1 MEEPNRELLAEIFTE
16 MQFTSLIKEME
27 LTPTIAVPSA
37 APEKAAPQSAQMSL
51 FGDTPMAA
59 AGAVKAYKT
68 IEDVP
73 HTYHIA
79 ETNEQLEELVATLR
93 GNGEFTFDT
102 ETVGLNPFE
111 DRVVGMSFAIREHE
125 AWYVPV
131 TPGRQAEIMAIF
143 RPLFE
148 DEAIG
153 KTGQNIK
160 FDILHI
166 ISKDERALKAWMK
179 YVADGGLVWDL
190 QLAEYVME
198 GQDQAS
204 HMLSMD
210 ELALRYGEDLK
221 VDEVKKLW
229 EAGIDTPDIDPDLL
243 SRYLLGEDLP
253 NGGRREGDIG
263 VTRNVFLKQLA
274 RAQKEGMSRLLML
287 EFGAL
292 IASIEMERNGMY
304 VDKALGYKLAD
315 ELRVELAA
323 AKDELHAYLPVDLP
337 FEFNWG
343 NRYHL
348 SPVIFGGKVK
358 YQRRQYD
365 MKDGK
370 TTFIPPSPT
379 DMHLYAYEQKDTTH
393 YVLEDGTT
401 MECLWWE
408 HCFHTEWQGESPRGK
423 DRVQY
428 KAGKNAG
435 EYKTKK
441 VKVDDYDKPKSRM
454 VDDYW
459 EFPGFTKPLAEWASS
474 TDGLYSVGSDVI
486 KTLTENTTIPFLKTL
501 GRVTAISK
509 DLGTYFI
516 SDDGEKGMLTL
527 VGDDGLVHHSIN
539 HTSTVTGRLSGNSP
553 NLQNIPKGNKSKAKQ
568 MFVSRF
574 PDGDIGQSDFSSL
587 EVYCQAWLTKPKLLI
602 KDLLEGLDL
611 HCVRL
616 AAKEA
621 KPYEEVLKLCKGYFQ
636 DDGTFI
642 DAIEEWDYKRTGAKV
657 FSFQRAYGAGVA
669 TIAKA
674 TGMSIEDVQAL
685 IDAENARYPE
695 IESYFSNLEQEIEQN
710 AVPTTNFSAHPM
722 NPAVRV
728 QMRISRIRTPDGKRY
743 TFRSHPSQ
751 GWQLKRG
758 ITSSFSPTERMN
770 YPVQGLGGQVMKAAM
785 WLNVREFY
793 RHENFNGLALLVNT
807 VHDAAYRDA
816 HPSVS
821 LASSELMHACM
832 EAASDFIA
840 YWFKWD
846 IPLPVPTDSVRGANM
861 GEEVKLNSQEFKAN
875 VAAIRADLRA
885 RYMDGFVPNYLTL
898 KDYQ

>member
-1 MEEPNRELLAEIFTE
+1 MWAVLDLETTIKSYAKRKASPFHPDNWVVMGGWATKADPTPRGRRYAQFRQGDLTDDFISLLV
-16 MQFTSLIKEME
+16 SGIK
-27 LTPTIAVPSA
+27 
-37 APEKAAPQSAQMSL
+37 
-51 FGDTPMAA
+51 F
-59 AGAVKAYKT
+59 
-68 IEDVP
+68 
-73 HTYHIA
+73 
-79 ETNEQLEELVATLR
+79 LV
-93 GNGEFTFDT
+93 
-102 ETVGLNPFE
+102 
-111 DRVVGMSFAIREHE
+111 
-125 AWYVPV
+125 
-131 TPGRQAEIMAIF
+131 
-143 RPLFE
+143 
-148 DEAIG
+148 
-153 KTGQNIK
+153 GQNIK

-166 ISKDERALKAWMK
+166 ISKDDRALKAWMK

-243 SRYLLGEDLP
+243 ARYLLGEDLP

-323 AKDELHAYLPVDLP
+323 AKDELHAYLPVNLP

-379 DMHLYAYEQKDTTH
+379 DMHIYVYAQKDELH
-393 YVLEDGTT
+393 YVLSDGRTA
-401 MECLWWE
+401 ECRYYDAMAGDNPE
-408 HCFHTEWQGESPRGK
+408 FDQ
-423 DRVQY
+423 RVQY

-459 EFPGFTKPLAEWASS
+459 VFPGFTEPMAEWASS

-486 KTLTENTTIPFLKTL
+486 KTLTENTNIPFLKTL

-516 SDDGEKGMLTL
+516 SDDGEKGMLTVGGRRWLGASQHQPHQHGDWPL
-527 VGDDGLVHHSIN
+527 VG
-539 HTSTVTGRLSGNSP
+539 
-553 NLQNIPKGNKSKAKQ
+553 
-568 MFVSRF
+568 
-574 PDGDIGQSDFSSL
+574 
-587 EVYCQAWLTKPKLLI
+587 
-602 KDLLEGLDL
+602 
-611 HCVRL
+611 
-616 AAKEA
+616 
-621 KPYEEVLKLCKGYFQ
+621 
-636 DDGTFI
+636 
-642 DAIEEWDYKRTGAKV
+642 
-657 FSFQRAYGAGVA
+657 
-669 TIAKA
+669 
-674 TGMSIEDVQAL
+674 
-685 IDAENARYPE
+685 
-695 IESYFSNLEQEIEQN
+695 
-710 AVPTTNFSAHPM
+710 
-722 NPAVRV
+722 
-728 QMRISRIRTPDGKRY
+728 
-743 TFRSHPSQ
+743 
-751 GWQLKRG
+751 
-758 ITSSFSPTERMN
+758 
-770 YPVQGLGGQVMKAAM
+770 
-785 WLNVREFY
+785 
-793 RHENFNGLALLVNT
+793 
-807 VHDAAYRDA
+807 
-816 HPSVS
+816 
-821 LASSELMHACM
+821 
-832 EAASDFIA
+832 
-840 YWFKWD
+840 
-846 IPLPVPTDSVRGANM
+846 
-861 GEEVKLNSQEFKAN
+861 
-875 VAAIRADLRA
+875 
-885 RYMDGFVPNYLTL
+885 
-898 KDYQ
+898 

>member
-1 MEEPNRELLAEIFTE
+1 MWAVLDLETTIKSYAKRKASPFHPENWVVMGGWATKADPTPRGRRYSQFRQGDLTDDFINLL
-16 MQFTSLIKEME
+16 TSGIK
-27 LTPTIAVPSA
+27 
-37 APEKAAPQSAQMSL
+37 
-51 FGDTPMAA
+51 F
-59 AGAVKAYKT
+59 
-68 IEDVP
+68 
-73 HTYHIA
+73 
-79 ETNEQLEELVATLR
+79 LV
-93 GNGEFTFDT
+93 
-102 ETVGLNPFE
+102 
-111 DRVVGMSFAIREHE
+111 
-125 AWYVPV
+125 
-131 TPGRQAEIMAIF
+131 
-143 RPLFE
+143 
-148 DEAIG
+148 
-153 KTGQNIK
+153 GQNIK

-166 ISKDERALKAWMK
+166 ISNDDRALKAWMK

-323 AKDELHAYLPVDLP
+323 AKDELHAYLPADLP

-358 YQRRQYD
+358 YQRREYTL
-365 MKDGK
+365 KDGK
-370 TTFIPPSPT
+370 TTFVPPAAGDAGSIYT
-379 DMHLYAYEQKDTTH
+379 YAQKDVTA
-393 YVLEDGTT
+393 YMFDGV
-401 MECLWWE
+401 
-408 HCFHTEWQGESPRGK
+408 PRVPAENCSFDDEMLAQA
-423 DRVQY
+423 DRY
-428 KAGKNAG
+428 KSGKNAG

-459 EFPGFTKPLAEWASS
+459 EFPGFAEPLAEWASS
-474 TDGLYSVGSDVI
+474 TDGLYSVGSEVI
-486 KTLTENTTIPFLKTL
+486 KTLTENTSIPFLKTL

-539 HTSTVTGRLSGNSP
+539 HTSTVTGRLSGNAP

-568 MFVSRF
+568 MFVSRY
-574 PDGDIGQSDFSSL
+574 PGGDIGQSDFSSL

-616 AAKEA
+616 AAKEG

-674 TGMSIEDVQAL
+674 TGMSVEDVQAL

-695 IESYFSNLEQEIEQN
+695 IDSYFSDLEQEIERN
-710 AVPTTNFSAHPM
+710 AVPTTNFSAHPL
-722 NPAVRV
+722 NTAVRV

-758 ITSSFSPTERMN
+758 ITSTFSPTERMN

-785 WLNVREFY
+785 WINVREFY
-793 RHENFNGLALLVNT
+793 RRENFNGLALLVNT

-821 LASSELMHACM
+821 LESSELMHACM

>member
-1 MEEPNRELLAEIFTE
+1 M
-16 MQFTSLIKEME
+16 
-27 LTPTIAVPSA
+27 
-37 APEKAAPQSAQMSL
+37 
-51 FGDTPMAA
+51 
-59 AGAVKAYKT
+59 
-68 IEDVP
+68 
-73 HTYHIA
+73 
-79 ETNEQLEELVATLR
+79 
-93 GNGEFTFDT
+93 DT
-102 ETVGLNPFE
+102 ETTISTYAKRKASPFHPSNYVVMMGWATKDDPHPVGERYQNDGGMRAGQRFTELLGTPGLRF
-111 DRVVGMSFAIREHE
+111 VVG
-125 AWYVPV
+125 V
-131 TPGRQAEIMAIF
+131 
-143 RPLFE
+143 
-148 DEAIG
+148 
-153 KTGQNIK
+153 NIK

-166 ISKDERALKAWMK
+166 ISKDDRALKAWMK
-179 YVADGGLVWDL
+179 YVAEGGLIWDL

-198 GQDQAS
+198 GQDQQS

-243 SRYLLGEDLP
+243 ARYLLGEDLP

-315 ELRVELAA
+315 ELRTELAE
-323 AKDELHAYLPVDLP
+323 AKQKLEEYLPPNLP

-348 SPVIFGGKVK
+348 SPIIFGGKIK

-365 MKDGK
+365 LKDGTTTFTPPGVNIAPSAYLYAQKDEPHYVMDDGK
-370 TTFIPPSPT
+370 TVSIEQFDGWFFSATGDTSVSPW
-379 DMHLYAYEQKDTTH
+379 
-393 YVLEDGTT
+393 G
-401 MECLWWE
+401 
-408 HCFHTEWQGESPRGK
+408 PRA
-423 DRVQY
+423 QY

-454 VDDYW
+454 VDDYL
-459 EFPGFTKPLAEWASS
+459 EFTGFTKPLEEWASS
-474 TDGLYSVGSDVI
+474 TEGLYSVSSDVI
-486 KTLTENTTIPFLKTL
+486 KTLTENTSIPFLNTL
-501 GRVTAISK
+501 GRVAAISK
-509 DLGTYFI
+509 DLSTYFI

-539 HTSTVTGRLSGNSP
+539 HTSTVTGRLSGNAP
-553 NLQNIPKGNKSKAKQ
+553 NLQNIPKGNKSKAKL

-616 AAKEA
+616 AAKEH
-621 KPYEEVLKLCKGYFQ
+621 KPYAEVLKLCKGYFG
-636 DDGTFI
+636 DDGVFV

-657 FSFQRAYGAGVA
+657 FSFQRAYGAGNA

-674 TGMSIEDVQAL
+674 TGMPLEEVDALAKAED
-685 IDAENARYPE
+685 ERYPE
-695 IESYFSNLEQEIEQN
+695 IGGYFGALEKEIERN
-710 AVPTTNFSAHPM
+710 AVPTSSFSAHPS

-728 QMRISRIRTPDGKRY
+728 QLRISRVRTPDGKRY

-751 GWQLKRG
+751 AWQLKRG
-758 ITSSFSPTERMN
+758 LASTFSPTERMN

-785 WLNVREFY
+785 WINVREFY
-793 RHENFNGLALLVNT
+793 RRENFDGLALLVNT
-807 VHDAAYRDA
+807 VHDAAYRDSN
-816 HPSVS
+816 PSVS

-840 YWFKWD
+840 YWFKWE
-846 IPLPVPTDSVRGANM
+846 IPLPVPTDSVRGVNM

-875 VAAIRADLRA
+875 VAAIRADLRT
-885 RYMDGFVPNYLTL
+885 RYMDGFVPNYLSL

>member
-1 MEEPNRELLAEIFTE
+1 M
-16 MQFTSLIKEME
+16 
-27 LTPTIAVPSA
+27 
-37 APEKAAPQSAQMSL
+37 
-51 FGDTPMAA
+51 
-59 AGAVKAYKT
+59 
-68 IEDVP
+68 
-73 HTYHIA
+73 
-79 ETNEQLEELVATLR
+79 
-93 GNGEFTFDT
+93 DT
-102 ETVGLNPFE
+102 ETTISSLAKRKASPFHPNNYVVMMGWATKDNPHPVGERYQNDGGVRVGQRFIELLQTPGLRF
-111 DRVVGMSFAIREHE
+111 VVG
-125 AWYVPV
+125 VNV
-131 TPGRQAEIMAIF
+131 
-143 RPLFE
+143 
-148 DEAIG
+148 
-153 KTGQNIK
+153 K
-160 FDILHI
+160 FDILHLI
-166 ISKDERALKAWMK
+166 KDPATYKAWMK
-179 YVADGGLVWDL
+179 YVAGGGLVWDL
-190 QLAEYVME
+190 QLAEYVLE

-243 SRYLLGEDLP
+243 ARYLLGEDLP

-323 AKDELHAYLPVDLP
+323 AKAELHAYLPADLP

-365 MKDGK
+365 LKDGK
-370 TTFIPPSPT
+370 TTFVPPAAGDAGSI
-379 DMHLYAYEQKDTTH
+379 YAYAQKDATH
-393 YVLEDGTT
+393 YVLEDGST
-401 MECLWWE
+401 MDCLWWE
-408 HCFHTEWQGESPRGK
+408 HCYHTEHGFADDEGK
-423 DRVQY
+423 FRVQY
-428 KAGKNAG
+428 KSGKNAG

-459 EFPGFTKPLAEWASS
+459 EFPGFTKPLEEWASS

-486 KTLTENTTIPFLKTL
+486 KTLTENTNIPFLKTL

-539 HTSTVTGRLSGNSP
+539 HTSTVTGRLSGNAP

-695 IESYFSNLEQEIEQN
+695 IDTYFSGLEQEIERN
-710 AVPTTNFSAHPM
+710 AVPTTNFSAHPL
-722 NPAVRV
+722 NPAIRV

-758 ITSSFSPTERMN
+758 ITSTFSPTERMN
-770 YPVQGLGGQVMKAAM
+770 YPVQGLGAQAMKSAM
-785 WLNVREFY
+785 WLAVREWY
-793 RHENFNGLALLVNT
+793 KRDNFGGRCVLVNT
-807 VHDAAYRDA
+807 VHDACYFDTAPEVREEA
-816 HPSVS
+816 AA
-821 LASSELMHACM
+821 LLHACM
-832 EAASDFIA
+832 TAASQFMEF
-840 YWFKWD
+840 WFKWEL
-846 IPLPVPTDSVRGANM
+846 PLPVPSDTVLGKNM
-861 GEEVKLNSQEFKAN
+861 GEENKCNSEAF
-875 VAAIRADLRA
+875 RA
-885 RYMDGFVPNYLTL
+885 RSKELHDIITAEYCPGHRPSWVH
-898 KDYQ
+898 

>member
-1 MEEPNRELLAEIFTE
+1 MWAVLDLETTIKSYAKRKASPFHPDNWVVMGGWATKADPTPRGRRYAQFRQGDLTDDFISLLA
-16 MQFTSLIKEME
+16 SGIK
-27 LTPTIAVPSA
+27 
-37 APEKAAPQSAQMSL
+37 
-51 FGDTPMAA
+51 F
-59 AGAVKAYKT
+59 
-68 IEDVP
+68 
-73 HTYHIA
+73 
-79 ETNEQLEELVATLR
+79 LV
-93 GNGEFTFDT
+93 
-102 ETVGLNPFE
+102 
-111 DRVVGMSFAIREHE
+111 
-125 AWYVPV
+125 
-131 TPGRQAEIMAIF
+131 
-143 RPLFE
+143 
-148 DEAIG
+148 
-153 KTGQNIK
+153 GQNIK

-166 ISKDERALKAWMK
+166 ISKDDRALKAWMN

-243 SRYLLGEDLP
+243 ARYLLGEDLP

-323 AKDELHAYLPVDLP
+323 AKSELHAYLPVDLP

-348 SPVIFGGKVK
+348 SPIIFGGRIK

-365 MKDGK
+365 LKDGT
-370 TTFIPPSPT
+370 TTFIPPNWRQLPEYANKEP
-379 DMHLYAYEQKDTTH
+379 HPGAWPHWQLYAYSQKDELH
-393 YVLEDGTT
+393 YVLDNGTT
-401 MECLWWE
+401 VLCE
-408 HCFHTEWQGESPRGK
+408 HFGFDGVNDP
-423 DRVQY
+423 RVQY

-441 VKVDDYDKPKSRM
+441 VKADDYDKPKSRM
-454 VDDYW
+454 VDDYLI
-459 EFPGFTKPLAEWASS
+459 FPGFTQPLEEWASS

-486 KTLTENTTIPFLKTL
+486 KALTENTNIPFLKTL

-539 HTSTVTGRLSGNSP
+539 HTSTVTGRLSGNAP

-568 MFVSRF
+568 MFVSRY

-636 DDGTFI
+636 EDGTFI
-642 DAIEEWDYKRTGAKV
+642 DAVEEWDYKRTGAKV

-674 TGMSIEDVQAL
+674 TGMSVEDVQAL

-695 IESYFSNLEQEIEQN
+695 IDSYFSGLEQEIERN
-710 AVPTTNFSAHPM
+710 SVPTTNFSAHPM

-758 ITSSFSPTERMN
+758 ITSTFSPTERMN
-770 YPVQGLGGQVMKAAM
+770 YPVQGLGAQAMKSAM
-785 WLNVREFY
+785 WLAVREWY
-793 RHENFNGLALLVNT
+793 KRGNFDGRCVLVNT
-807 VHDAAYRDA
+807 VHDACYFDTAPEVREEA
-816 HPSVS
+816 AA
-821 LASSELMHACM
+821 LLHACM
-832 EAASDFIA
+832 TAASQFMEF
-840 YWFKWD
+840 WFKWEL
-846 IPLPVPTDSVRGANM
+846 PLPVPSDTVLGKNM
-861 GEEVKLNSQEFKAN
+861 GEENKCNSEAFKARSKELHDRIT
-875 VAAIRADLRA
+875 AEYCPGHQPSWLR
-885 RYMDGFVPNYLTL
+885 
-898 KDYQ
+898 

>member
-1 MEEPNRELLAEIFTE
+1 MWAVLDLETTIKSYAKRKASPFHPDNWVVMGGWATKADPTPRGRRYAQFRQGDLTDDFISLL
-16 MQFTSLIKEME
+16 TSGIR
-27 LTPTIAVPSA
+27 
-37 APEKAAPQSAQMSL
+37 
-51 FGDTPMAA
+51 F
-59 AGAVKAYKT
+59 
-68 IEDVP
+68 
-73 HTYHIA
+73 
-79 ETNEQLEELVATLR
+79 LV
-93 GNGEFTFDT
+93 
-102 ETVGLNPFE
+102 
-111 DRVVGMSFAIREHE
+111 
-125 AWYVPV
+125 
-131 TPGRQAEIMAIF
+131 
-143 RPLFE
+143 
-148 DEAIG
+148 
-153 KTGQNIK
+153 GQNIK

-166 ISKDERALKAWMK
+166 ISKDDRALKAWMK
-179 YVADGGLVWDL
+179 YVADGGLIWDL

-210 ELALRYGEDLK
+210 EMALRYGEDLK

-243 SRYLLGEDLP
+243 ARYLLGEDLP

-323 AKDELHAYLPVDLP
+323 AKAELHAYLPADLP

-358 YQRRQYD
+358 YQRRQFD
-365 MKDGK
+365 LKDGT
-370 TTFIPPSPT
+370 TTFQPPQEKFGSTENFPQRI
-379 DMHLYAYEQKDTTH
+379 HWQHFAYAQKDELH
-393 YVLEDGTT
+393 YVLADGSTMSITQYEDSLSYAFGNGGPA
-401 MECLWWE
+401 L
-408 HCFHTEWQGESPRGK
+408 P
-423 DRVQY
+423 DLVQY
-428 KAGKNAG
+428 KSGKNAG

-459 EFPGFTKPLAEWASS
+459 EFPGFTEPMDEWASS
-474 TDGLYSVGSDVI
+474 TDGLYSVGSEVI

-539 HTSTVTGRLSGNSP
+539 HTSTVTGRLSGNAP

-568 MFVSRF
+568 MFVSRY
-574 PDGDIGQSDFSSL
+574 PGGDIGQSDFSSL

-674 TGMSIEDVQAL
+674 TGMSVEDVQAL

-695 IESYFSNLEQEIEQN
+695 IDGYFSDLEQEIERN

-728 QMRISRIRTPDGKRY
+728 QMLISRIRTPDGKRY

-758 ITSSFSPTERMN
+758 ITSTFSPTERMN
-770 YPVQGLGGQVMKAAM
+770 YPVQGLGGQAMKSAM
-785 WLNVREFY
+785 WLVVREFY
-793 RHENFNGLALLVNT
+793 RRENFNGLALLVNT
-807 VHDAAYRDA
+807 VHDASYRDA

-875 VAAIRADLRA
+875 VASIRADLRA

>member
-1 MEEPNRELLAEIFTE
+1 
-16 MQFTSLIKEME
+16 
-27 LTPTIAVPSA
+27 
-37 APEKAAPQSAQMSL
+37 MSWVCL
-51 FGDTPMAA
+51 
-59 AGAVKAYKT
+59 
-68 IEDVP
+68 
-73 HTYHIA
+73 
-79 ETNEQLEELVATLR
+79 
-93 GNGEFTFDT
+93 DT
-102 ETVGLNPFE
+102 ETTISSLAKRKASPFHPNNYVVMMGWATKDDPTPVGERYQN
-111 DRVVGMSFAIREHE
+111 DGGVRVGQRFTELIQ
-125 AWYVPV
+125 
-131 TPGRQAEIMAIF
+131 TPGLRFIA
-143 RPLFE
+143 
-148 DEAIG
+148 G
-153 KTGQNIK
+153 VNIK
-160 FDILHI
+160 FDILHLI
-166 ISKDERALKAWMK
+166 KDPATYKAWMK
-179 YVADGGLVWDL
+179 YVAEGGLIWDL

-243 SRYLLGEDLP
+243 ARYLLGEDLP

-292 IASIEMERNGMY
+292 IASLEMERNGMY

-323 AKDELHAYLPVDLP
+323 AKDELHAYLPADLP

-365 MKDGK
+365 LKDGR
-370 TTFIPPSPT
+370 TTFVPPAIGDAGSI
-379 DMHLYAYEQKDTTH
+379 YAYAQKDELH
-393 YVLEDGTT
+393 YVLADGTT
-401 MECLWWE
+401 MGVTQYEDSLPYA
-408 HCFHTEWQGESPRGK
+408 FGNGGPALP
-423 DRVQY
+423 DRVQF

-454 VDDYW
+454 VDDYLI
-459 EFPGFTKPLAEWASS
+459 FPGFTQPLEEWASS

-486 KTLTENTTIPFLKTL
+486 KALTENTNIPFLKTL

-539 HTSTVTGRLSGNSP
+539 HTSTVTGRLSGNAP

-574 PDGDIGQSDFSSL
+574 HDGDIGQSDFSSL

-636 DDGTFI
+636 EDGTFI

-695 IESYFSNLEQEIEQN
+695 IDSYFSGLEQEIERN

-758 ITSSFSPTERMN
+758 ITSTFSPTERMN

-785 WLNVREFY
+785 WINVREFY
-793 RHENFNGLALLVNT
+793 RRENFNGLALLVNT

-846 IPLPVPTDSVRGANM
+846 IPLPVPTDSVRGENM

>member
-1 MEEPNRELLAEIFTE
+1 MWAVLDLETTIKSYAKRKASPFHPDNWVVMGGWATKSNPTPRGRRYSEFRQGDLTDDFISLLASGIRF
-16 MQFTSLIKEME
+16 
-27 LTPTIAVPSA
+27 
-37 APEKAAPQSAQMSL
+37 
-51 FGDTPMAA
+51 
-59 AGAVKAYKT
+59 
-68 IEDVP
+68 
-73 HTYHIA
+73 
-79 ETNEQLEELVATLR
+79 LV
-93 GNGEFTFDT
+93 
-102 ETVGLNPFE
+102 
-111 DRVVGMSFAIREHE
+111 
-125 AWYVPV
+125 
-131 TPGRQAEIMAIF
+131 
-143 RPLFE
+143 
-148 DEAIG
+148 
-153 KTGQNIK
+153 GQNIK

-166 ISKDERALKAWMK
+166 ISKDERALKAWMH
-179 YVADGGLVWDL
+179 YVAEGGLVWDL

-243 SRYLLGEDLP
+243 ARYLLGEDLP

-315 ELRVELAA
+315 ELRVELAT
-323 AKDELHAYLPVDLP
+323 AKAELHTYLPGDLP

-358 YQRRQYD
+358 YQRREYSL
-365 MKDGK
+365 KDGT
-370 TTFIPPSPT
+370 TTFKEPT
-379 DMHLYAYEQKDTTH
+379 ASQFPEAFAYAQKDELH
-393 YVLEDGTT
+393 YVLSDGRTA
-401 MECLWWE
+401 ECLYYDAMAGDNPE
-408 HCFHTEWQGESPRGK
+408 LDQ
-423 DRVQY
+423 RVQY

-459 EFPGFTKPLAEWASS
+459 VFPGFTKPLAEWASS

-539 HTSTVTGRLSGNSP
+539 HTSTVTGRLSGNAP

-695 IESYFSNLEQEIEQN
+695 IDTYFSDLEQEIERN

-758 ITSSFSPTERMN
+758 ITSTFSPTERMN

-785 WLNVREFY
+785 WINVREFY
-793 RHENFNGLALLVNT
+793 RRENFNGLALLVNT
-807 VHDAAYRDA
+807 VHDAAYRDS

-821 LASSELMHACM
+821 LVSSELMHACM

-875 VAAIRADLRA
+875 VAAIRADLRT

>member
-1 MEEPNRELLAEIFTE
+1 MWAVLDLETTIKSYAKRKASPFHPDNWVVMGGWATKVDPTPRGRRYAQFRQGDLTDDFISLLA
-16 MQFTSLIKEME
+16 SGIK
-27 LTPTIAVPSA
+27 
-37 APEKAAPQSAQMSL
+37 
-51 FGDTPMAA
+51 F
-59 AGAVKAYKT
+59 
-68 IEDVP
+68 
-73 HTYHIA
+73 
-79 ETNEQLEELVATLR
+79 LV
-93 GNGEFTFDT
+93 
-102 ETVGLNPFE
+102 
-111 DRVVGMSFAIREHE
+111 
-125 AWYVPV
+125 
-131 TPGRQAEIMAIF
+131 
-143 RPLFE
+143 
-148 DEAIG
+148 
-153 KTGQNIK
+153 GQNIK

-166 ISKDERALKAWMK
+166 ISKDDRAIKAWMR
-179 YVADGGLVWDL
+179 YVAGGGLVWDL

-243 SRYLLGEDLP
+243 ARYLLGEDLP

-315 ELRVELAA
+315 ELRAELAA
-323 AKDELHAYLPVDLP
+323 AKHELHAYLPVDLP

-348 SPVIFGGKVK
+348 SPIIFGGRIK

-365 MKDGK
+365 LKDGT
-370 TTFIPPSPT
+370 TTFQPPQEKFGSAENFPYRI
-379 DMHLYAYEQKDTTH
+379 HWQHFAYAQKDELH
-393 YVLEDGTT
+393 YVLADGST
-401 MECLWWE
+401 MSI
-408 HCFHTEWQGESPRGK
+408 GEYESRLLRIPDGLSDPVP
-423 DRVQY
+423 DRVQF

-441 VKVDDYDKPKSRM
+441 VKADDYDKPKSRM
-454 VDDYW
+454 VDDYLI
-459 EFPGFTKPLAEWASS
+459 FPGFTKPLEEWASS

-486 KTLTENTTIPFLKTL
+486 KTLTENTSIPFLKTL

-539 HTSTVTGRLSGNSP
+539 HTSTVTGRLSGNAP

-568 MFVSRF
+568 MFVSRY

-587 EVYCQAWLTKPKLLI
+587 EVYCQSWLTKPKLLI

-636 DDGTFI
+636 EDGTFI

-674 TGMSIEDVQAL
+674 TGMSVEDVQAL

-695 IESYFSNLEQEIEQN
+695 IDSYFSGLEQEIERN
-710 AVPTTNFSAHPM
+710 AVPTTNFCAHPM

-758 ITSSFSPTERMN
+758 ITSTFSPTERMN
-770 YPVQGLGGQVMKAAM
+770 YPVQGLGAQAMKSAM
-785 WLNVREFY
+785 WLAVREWY
-793 RHENFNGLALLVNT
+793 KRDNFGGRCVLVNT
-807 VHDAAYRDA
+807 VHDACYFDTAPEVREEA
-816 HPSVS
+816 AA
-821 LASSELMHACM
+821 LLHACM
-832 EAASDFIA
+832 TAASQFMEF
-840 YWFKWD
+840 WFKWEL
-846 IPLPVPTDSVRGANM
+846 PLPVPSDTVLGKNM
-861 GEEVKLNSQEFKAN
+861 GEENKCNSEAF
-875 VAAIRADLRA
+875 RA
-885 RYMDGFVPNYLTL
+885 RSKELHDSITAEYCPGHQPSWLR
-898 KDYQ
+898 

>member
-1 MEEPNRELLAEIFTE
+1 MWAVLDLETTIKSYAKRKASPFHPDNWVVMGGWATKADPTPRGRRYAQFRQGGLTDDFISLLA
-16 MQFTSLIKEME
+16 SGIK
-27 LTPTIAVPSA
+27 
-37 APEKAAPQSAQMSL
+37 
-51 FGDTPMAA
+51 F
-59 AGAVKAYKT
+59 
-68 IEDVP
+68 
-73 HTYHIA
+73 
-79 ETNEQLEELVATLR
+79 LV
-93 GNGEFTFDT
+93 
-102 ETVGLNPFE
+102 
-111 DRVVGMSFAIREHE
+111 
-125 AWYVPV
+125 
-131 TPGRQAEIMAIF
+131 
-143 RPLFE
+143 
-148 DEAIG
+148 
-153 KTGQNIK
+153 GQNVK
-160 FDILHI
+160 FDLLHI
-166 ISKDERALKAWMK
+166 ISKDDRALKAWMK

-243 SRYLLGEDLP
+243 ARYLLGEDLP

-315 ELRVELAA
+315 ELRVELAE
-323 AKDELHAYLPVDLP
+323 AKHKLEEYLPPDLP

-348 SPVIFGGKVK
+348 SPIIFGGRIK
-358 YQRRQYD
+358 YQRREYD
-365 MKDGK
+365 LKDGAS
-370 TTFIPPSPT
+370 TFTPPSPT
-379 DMHLYAYEQKDTTH
+379 DKHLYAYAQKDEPH
-393 YVLEDGTT
+393 YVMDDGKAVSIEQFDAWFFSATGDT
-401 MECLWWE
+401 SV
-408 HCFHTEWQGESPRGK
+408 SPWGPRA
-423 DRVQY
+423 QY

-459 EFPGFTKPLAEWASS
+459 EFPGFTEPMPEWASS

-486 KTLTENTTIPFLKTL
+486 KTLTENTNVPFLKTL

-568 MFVSRF
+568 MFVSRY

-695 IESYFSNLEQEIEQN
+695 IESYFAGLEQEIERN
-710 AVPTTNFSAHPM
+710 SVPTTNFCAHPL

-758 ITSSFSPTERMN
+758 ITSTFSPTERMN

-785 WLNVREFY
+785 WINVREFY
-793 RHENFNGLALLVNT
+793 RRENFNGLALLVNT

-840 YWFKWD
+840 YWFKWA

>member
-1 MEEPNRELLAEIFTE
+1 
-16 MQFTSLIKEME
+16 
-27 LTPTIAVPSA
+27 
-37 APEKAAPQSAQMSL
+37 MSW
-51 FGDTPMAA
+51 
-59 AGAVKAYKT
+59 
-68 IEDVP
+68 
-73 HTYHIA
+73 
-79 ETNEQLEELVATLR
+79 LVM
-93 GNGEFTFDT
+93 DT
-102 ETVGLNPFE
+102 ETTVSSLAKRKASPFHPDNYVVMMGWATKDDPHPVGERYQNDGGMRAGQRFIELLGTPGLRF
-111 DRVVGMSFAIREHE
+111 VVG
-125 AWYVPV
+125 VNV
-131 TPGRQAEIMAIF
+131 
-143 RPLFE
+143 
-148 DEAIG
+148 
-153 KTGQNIK
+153 K
-160 FDILHI
+160 FDILHLI
-166 ISKDERALKAWMK
+166 KNPATYRAWMK
-179 YVADGGLVWDL
+179 FVAGGGLVFDL

-198 GQDQAS
+198 GQDQQS

-243 SRYLLGEDLP
+243 ARYLLGEDLP

-263 VTRNVFLKQLA
+263 VTRNIFLKQLA

-315 ELRVELAA
+315 ELRAELAE
-323 AKDELHAYLPVDLP
+323 AKQKLEEYLPPNLP

-348 SPVIFGGKVK
+348 SPIIFGGKIK

-365 MKDGK
+365 LK
-370 TTFIPPSPT
+370 
-379 DMHLYAYEQKDTTH
+379 
-393 YVLEDGTT
+393 DGTT
-401 MECLWWE
+401 TW
-408 HCFHTEWQGESPRGK
+408 TPPGEVVPGAGSWLIEDYAYAQK
-423 DRVQY
+423 DAEIPLFDEAGNPVRY

-441 VKVDDYDKPKSRM
+441 VKVDDYSKPKSRM
-454 VDDYW
+454 VDAYW
-459 EFPGFTKPLAEWASS
+459 EFPGFVEPEPEWASS
-474 TDGLYSVGSDVI
+474 TEGLYSVGSDVI

-509 DLGTYFI
+509 DLSTYFI

-539 HTSTVTGRLSGNSP
+539 HTSTVTGRLSGNAP
-553 NLQNIPKGNKSKAKQ
+553 NLQNIPKGNKSKAKL

-587 EVYCQAWLTKPKLLI
+587 EVYCQAMLTKAALLI

-616 AAKEA
+616 AAKEHM
-621 KPYEEVLKLCKGYFQ
+621 PYEEVVKLAKGWKERTA
-636 DDGTFI
+636 DGTVI
-642 DAIEEWDYKRTGAKV
+642 EHASVEEWDYKRTGAKV
-657 FSFQRAYGAGVA
+657 FSFQRAYGAGNA

-674 TGMSIEDVQAL
+674 TGMPLEEVDALAKAED
-685 IDAENARYPE
+685 ERYPE
-695 IESYFSNLEQEIEQN
+695 TGEYFAALEKEIERN
-710 AVPTTNFSAHPM
+710 AVPTSNFSAHPL
-722 NPAVRV
+722 NPAIRV
-728 QMRISRIRTPDGKRY
+728 QLRISRVRTPDGKRY

-751 GWQLKRG
+751 AWQLKRG
-758 ITSSFSPTERMN
+758 LTSTFSPTERMN

-793 RHENFNGLALLVNT
+793 RRENFDGLALLVNT
-807 VHDAAYRDA
+807 VHDASYRDS

-821 LASSELMHACM
+821 LQSSEVMHACM
-832 EAASDFIA
+832 EAASDFLA

-846 IPLPVPTDSVRGANM
+846 IPLPVPSDSVRGANM
-861 GEEVKLNSQEFKAN
+861 GEEVKLHSDEFKAN
-875 VAAIRADLRA
+875 VAVLRADLRT
-885 RYMDGFVPNYLTL
+885 RYMDGFVPTYMTL
-898 KDYQ
+898 KDFQ

>member
-1 MEEPNRELLAEIFTE
+1 MWAVLDLETTIKPYAKRKASPFHPDNWVVMGGWATKADPTPRGRRYAEFRQDDLTDDFISLLASGIRF
-16 MQFTSLIKEME
+16 
-27 LTPTIAVPSA
+27 
-37 APEKAAPQSAQMSL
+37 
-51 FGDTPMAA
+51 
-59 AGAVKAYKT
+59 
-68 IEDVP
+68 
-73 HTYHIA
+73 
-79 ETNEQLEELVATLR
+79 LV
-93 GNGEFTFDT
+93 
-102 ETVGLNPFE
+102 
-111 DRVVGMSFAIREHE
+111 
-125 AWYVPV
+125 
-131 TPGRQAEIMAIF
+131 
-143 RPLFE
+143 
-148 DEAIG
+148 
-153 KTGQNIK
+153 GQNIK

-166 ISKDERALKAWMK
+166 LSKDERALDAWMR
-179 YVADGGLVWDL
+179 YVAGGGLVWDL

-243 SRYLLGEDLP
+243 RRYLLGEDLP

-274 RAQKEGMSRLLML
+274 RAQKEGMGRLLTL

-323 AKDELHAYLPVDLP
+323 AKNELHAYLPAHLP

-348 SPVIFGGKVK
+348 SPIIFGGKVK
-358 YQRRQYD
+358 YPRRQYD
-365 MKDGK
+365 LKDGT
-370 TTFIPPSPT
+370 TTFIPPNWRQLPEYA
-379 DMHLYAYEQKDTTH
+379 DKEPHPGAWPHWQLYAYSQKDTTH
-393 YVLEDGTT
+393 YVLEGGGT

-408 HCFHTEWQGESPRGK
+408 HCYHTEHGFADDERMT
-423 DRVQY
+423 RVQY

-441 VKVDDYDKPKSRM
+441 VKADDYDKPKSRM
-454 VDDYW
+454 VDAYW
-459 EFPGFTKPLAEWASS
+459 EFPGFVEPEPEWASS

-486 KTLTENTTIPFLKTL
+486 KTLTENTSIPFLKTL

-568 MFVSRF
+568 MFVSRY
-574 PDGDIGQSDFSSL
+574 PGGDIGQSDFSSL
-587 EVYCQAWLTKPKLLI
+587 EVYCQAWLTKPKLLV

-695 IESYFSNLEQEIEQN
+695 IDSYFSNLEQEIERN
-710 AVPTTNFSAHPM
+710 AVPTANFYAHPL

-758 ITSSFSPTERMN
+758 ITSTFSPTERMN

>member
-1 MEEPNRELLAEIFTE
+1 MWAVLDLETTIKSYAKRKASPFHPDNWVVMGGWATKADPTPRGRRYAQFRQGDLTDDFISLLA
-16 MQFTSLIKEME
+16 SGIK
-27 LTPTIAVPSA
+27 
-37 APEKAAPQSAQMSL
+37 
-51 FGDTPMAA
+51 F
-59 AGAVKAYKT
+59 
-68 IEDVP
+68 
-73 HTYHIA
+73 
-79 ETNEQLEELVATLR
+79 LV
-93 GNGEFTFDT
+93 
-102 ETVGLNPFE
+102 
-111 DRVVGMSFAIREHE
+111 
-125 AWYVPV
+125 
-131 TPGRQAEIMAIF
+131 
-143 RPLFE
+143 
-148 DEAIG
+148 
-153 KTGQNIK
+153 GQNIK

-166 ISKDERALKAWMK
+166 ISKDDRALKAWMK

-243 SRYLLGEDLP
+243 ARYLLGEDLP

-348 SPVIFGGKVK
+348 SPIIFGGRIK

-365 MKDGK
+365 LKRGG
-370 TTFIPPSPT
+370 TTFEPPLPGT
-379 DMHLYAYEQKDTTH
+379 AAAYVCAQKDVVG
-393 YVLEDGTT
+393 YSLDDGTT
-401 MECLWWE
+401 TL
-408 HCFHTEWQGESPRGK
+408 HPPVPGADAGYSR
-423 DRVQY
+423 Y

-441 VKVDDYDKPKSRM
+441 VKADDYDKPKSRM
-454 VDDYW
+454 VDDYLI
-459 EFPGFTKPLAEWASS
+459 FPGFTQPLEEWASS

-486 KTLTENTTIPFLKTL
+486 KALTDNTNIPFLKTL

-539 HTSTVTGRLSGNSP
+539 HTSTVTGRLSGNAP

-568 MFVSRF
+568 MFVSRY

-636 DDGTFI
+636 EDGTFI

-695 IESYFSNLEQEIEQN
+695 IDSYFSGLEQEIERN
-710 AVPTTNFSAHPM
+710 SVPTTNFSAHPM

-743 TFRSHPSQ
+743 TFRSHQSQ

-758 ITSSFSPTERMN
+758 ITSTFSPTERMN

-785 WLNVREFY
+785 WINVREFY
-793 RHENFNGLALLVNT
+793 RRENFNGLALLVNT

>member
-1 MEEPNRELLAEIFTE
+1 M
-16 MQFTSLIKEME
+16 
-27 LTPTIAVPSA
+27 
-37 APEKAAPQSAQMSL
+37 
-51 FGDTPMAA
+51 
-59 AGAVKAYKT
+59 
-68 IEDVP
+68 
-73 HTYHIA
+73 
-79 ETNEQLEELVATLR
+79 
-93 GNGEFTFDT
+93 DT
-102 ETVGLNPFE
+102 ETTIQSLAKRKASPFHPDNYVVMMGWATKDNPHPTGERYQNDGGVRVGQRFTELLGTPGLRF
-111 DRVVGMSFAIREHE
+111 VVG
-125 AWYVPV
+125 V
-131 TPGRQAEIMAIF
+131 
-143 RPLFE
+143 
-148 DEAIG
+148 
-153 KTGQNIK
+153 NIK
-160 FDILHI
+160 FDILHLI
-166 ISKDERALKAWMK
+166 KDPATYKAWMK
-179 YVADGGLVWDL
+179 YVSAGGLVWDL
-190 QLAEYVME
+190 QLAEYVLE

-243 SRYLLGEDLP
+243 ARYLLGEDLP

-323 AKDELHAYLPVDLP
+323 AKAELHAYLPVDLP
-337 FEFNWG
+337 FELNWG

-365 MKDGK
+365 LKDGR
-370 TTFIPPSPT
+370 TTFVPPAIGDAGSI
-379 DMHLYAYEQKDTTH
+379 YAYAQKDVTAYLFDGVPRVPAANCTFD
-393 YVLEDGTT
+393 ED
-401 MECLWWE
+401 MLA
-408 HCFHTEWQGESPRGK
+408 QA
-423 DRVQY
+423 DRY
-428 KAGKNAG
+428 KSGKNAG

-459 EFPGFTKPLAEWASS
+459 EFPGFTEPMEEWASS
-474 TDGLYSVGSDVI
+474 TDGLYSVGSEVI

-527 VGDDGLVHHSIN
+527 VGDDGLVHPSIN
-539 HTSTVTGRLSGNSP
+539 HTSTVTGRLSGNAP

-568 MFVSRF
+568 MFVSRY
-574 PDGDIGQSDFSSL
+574 PGGDIGQSDFSSL
-587 EVYCQAWLTKPKLLI
+587 EVYCQAWLTKPKLLV

-674 TGMSIEDVQAL
+674 TGMSVEDVQAL

-695 IESYFSNLEQEIEQN
+695 IDTYFSGLEQEIERN

-758 ITSSFSPTERMN
+758 ITSTFSPTERMN
-770 YPVQGLGGQVMKAAM
+770 YPVQGLGAQAMKSAM
-785 WLNVREFY
+785 WLAVREWY
-793 RHENFNGLALLVNT
+793 KRGNFDGRCVLVNT
-807 VHDAAYRDA
+807 VHDACYFDTAPEVREEA
-816 HPSVS
+816 AA
-821 LASSELMHACM
+821 LLHACM
-832 EAASDFIA
+832 TAASQFMEF
-840 YWFKWD
+840 WFKWEL
-846 IPLPVPTDSVRGANM
+846 PLPVPSDTVLGKNM
-861 GEEVKLNSQEFKAN
+861 GEENKCNSEAFKARSKELHDS
-875 VAAIRADLRA
+875 VTAEYCPGHQPSWLR
-885 RYMDGFVPNYLTL
+885 
-898 KDYQ
+898 

>member
-1 MEEPNRELLAEIFTE
+1 MTWAVLDLETTIKSYAKRKASPFHPDNWVVMGGWATKADPTPRGRRYSQFRQGDLTDDFISLLQA
-16 MQFTSLIKEME
+16 
-27 LTPTIAVPSA
+27 PTR
-37 APEKAAPQSAQMSL
+37 
-51 FGDTPMAA
+51 F
-59 AGAVKAYKT
+59 
-68 IEDVP
+68 
-73 HTYHIA
+73 
-79 ETNEQLEELVATLR
+79 
-93 GNGEFTFDT
+93 
-102 ETVGLNPFE
+102 
-111 DRVVGMSFAIREHE
+111 VVGTN
-125 AWYVPV
+125 V
-131 TPGRQAEIMAIF
+131 
-143 RPLFE
+143 
-148 DEAIG
+148 
-153 KTGQNIK
+153 K

-166 ISKDERALKAWMK
+166 ISKDDRALKAWMK
-179 YVADGGLVWDL
+179 YVADGGLIWDL

-243 SRYLLGEDLP
+243 ARYLLGEDLP

-323 AKDELHAYLPVDLP
+323 AKAELHAYLPVDLP

-365 MKDGK
+365 LKDGT
-370 TTFIPPSPT
+370 TTFIPPNWRQLPEYA
-379 DMHLYAYEQKDTTH
+379 DKEPHPGAWPHWQLYAYSQKDELH
-393 YVLEDGTT
+393 YVLADGSTIAA
-401 MECLWWE
+401 
-408 HCFHTEWQGESPRGK
+408 TEWDRLVARAQVPFPPAVPYE
-423 DRVQY
+423 RVQY

-459 EFPGFTKPLAEWASS
+459 EFHGFTEPMPEWASS
-474 TDGLYSVGSDVI
+474 TDGLYSVGSEVI

-539 HTSTVTGRLSGNSP
+539 HTSTVTGRLSGNAP

-587 EVYCQAWLTKPKLLI
+587 EVYCQAWLTKPKLLV

-674 TGMSIEDVQAL
+674 TGMSVEDVQAL

-695 IESYFSNLEQEIEQN
+695 IDTYFSDLEQEIERN

-758 ITSSFSPTERMN
+758 ITSTFSPTERMN

-785 WLNVREFY
+785 WLLVREFY
-793 RHENFNGLALLVNT
+793 LRENWNGMAVLVNT

-816 HPSVS
+816 HPDVS
-821 LASSELMHACM
+821 LESSTVMHACM

-846 IPLPVPTDSVRGANM
+846 IPLPVPTDSVRGVNM
-861 GEEVKLNSQEFKAN
+861 GEEVKLNSSEFKA
-875 VAAIRADLRA
+875 ACAQLRTA
-885 RYMDGFVPNYLTL
+885 LRTRYMDGYVPNYITL

>member
-1 MEEPNRELLAEIFTE
+1 MWAVLDLETTIKSYAKRKASPFHPDNWVVMGGWATKADPTPRGRRYSQFRQGDLTDVFISLLASGIRF
-16 MQFTSLIKEME
+16 
-27 LTPTIAVPSA
+27 
-37 APEKAAPQSAQMSL
+37 
-51 FGDTPMAA
+51 
-59 AGAVKAYKT
+59 
-68 IEDVP
+68 
-73 HTYHIA
+73 
-79 ETNEQLEELVATLR
+79 LV
-93 GNGEFTFDT
+93 
-102 ETVGLNPFE
+102 
-111 DRVVGMSFAIREHE
+111 
-125 AWYVPV
+125 
-131 TPGRQAEIMAIF
+131 
-143 RPLFE
+143 
-148 DEAIG
+148 
-153 KTGQNIK
+153 GQNIK

-166 ISKDERALKAWMK
+166 ISKDDRALKAWMN
-179 YVADGGLVWDL
+179 YVADGGLIWDL

-243 SRYLLGEDLP
+243 ARYLLGEDLP

-304 VDKALGYKLAD
+304 VDKALGYKLAG
-315 ELRVELAA
+315 ELRAELEQARQ
-323 AKDELHAYLPVDLP
+323 ELEGYLPPGLP

-348 SPVIFGGKVK
+348 SPIIFGGRVK
-358 YQRRQYD
+358 YQRREYD
-365 MKDGK
+365 MKNGTSTFTPPPDGEG
-370 TTFIPPSPT
+370 TPGHSR
-379 DMHLYAYEQKDTTH
+379 DAYAYAQKDELH
-393 YVLEDGTT
+393 YVLAGGSTIAG
-401 MECLWWE
+401 
-408 HCFHTEWQGESPRGK
+408 TEWDRLVARAQVPFPPAVPYE
-423 DRVQY
+423 RVQY

-459 EFPGFTKPLAEWASS
+459 VFHGFTKPLDEWASS

-509 DLGTYFI
+509 DLSTYFI

-539 HTSTVTGRLSGNSP
+539 HTSTVTGRLSGNAP

-568 MFVSRF
+568 MFVSRY
-574 PDGDIGQSDFSSL
+574 PGGDIGQSDFSSL

-636 DDGTFI
+636 EDGTFI

-695 IESYFSNLEQEIEQN
+695 IESYFAGLEQEIERN
-710 AVPTTNFSAHPM
+710 SVPTTNFSAHPM

-758 ITSSFSPTERMN
+758 ITSTFSPTERMN

-785 WLNVREFY
+785 WINVREFY
-793 RHENFNGLALLVNT
+793 RRENFNGLALLVNT
-807 VHDAAYRDA
+807 VHDASYRDA

-846 IPLPVPTDSVRGANM
+846 IPLPVPTDSVRGVNM

>member
-1 MEEPNRELLAEIFTE
+1 MWAVLDLETTIKSYAKRKASPFHPDNWVVMGGWATKADPTPRGRRYSQFRQGDLTDDFINLLD
-16 MQFTSLIKEME
+16 SGIK
-27 LTPTIAVPSA
+27 
-37 APEKAAPQSAQMSL
+37 
-51 FGDTPMAA
+51 F
-59 AGAVKAYKT
+59 
-68 IEDVP
+68 
-73 HTYHIA
+73 
-79 ETNEQLEELVATLR
+79 LV
-93 GNGEFTFDT
+93 
-102 ETVGLNPFE
+102 
-111 DRVVGMSFAIREHE
+111 
-125 AWYVPV
+125 
-131 TPGRQAEIMAIF
+131 
-143 RPLFE
+143 
-148 DEAIG
+148 
-153 KTGQNIK
+153 GQNIK

-166 ISKDERALKAWMK
+166 ISKDDRALKAWMH
-179 YVADGGLVWDL
+179 YVAEGGLVWDL

-243 SRYLLGEDLP
+243 ARYLLGEDLP

-323 AKDELHAYLPVDLP
+323 AKSELHAYLPVDLP

-348 SPVIFGGKVK
+348 SPIIFGGRIK

-365 MKDGK
+365 LKDGT
-370 TTFIPPSPT
+370 TTFKPPGLYSAEQLNLQPQ
-379 DMHLYAYEQKDTTH
+379 DYAYSQKDELH
-393 YVLEDGTT
+393 YVLADGTT
-401 MECLWWE
+401 MGITQYEDSLPYAFGNGCPAL
-408 HCFHTEWQGESPRGK
+408 P

-454 VDDYW
+454 VDDYLI
-459 EFPGFTKPLAEWASS
+459 FPGFTQPLEEWASS

-486 KTLTENTTIPFLKTL
+486 KALTENTNIPFLKTL

-539 HTSTVTGRLSGNSP
+539 HTSTVTGRLSGNAP

-568 MFVSRF
+568 MFVSRY

-695 IESYFSNLEQEIEQN
+695 IDSYFAGLEQEIERN
-710 AVPTTNFSAHPM
+710 SVPTTNFSAHPL

-758 ITSSFSPTERMN
+758 VTSTFSPTERMN

-785 WLNVREFY
+785 WINVREFY
-793 RHENFNGLALLVNT
+793 RRENFSGLALLVNT

-875 VAAIRADLRA
+875 VAAIRADLRT

>member
-1 MEEPNRELLAEIFTE
+1 
-16 MQFTSLIKEME
+16 
-27 LTPTIAVPSA
+27 
-37 APEKAAPQSAQMSL
+37 MSW
-51 FGDTPMAA
+51 
-59 AGAVKAYKT
+59 
-68 IEDVP
+68 
-73 HTYHIA
+73 
-79 ETNEQLEELVATLR
+79 LVM
-93 GNGEFTFDT
+93 DT
-102 ETVGLNPFE
+102 ETTISSLAKRKASPFHPNNYIVMMGWATKDNPNPGGERYQNDGGVRVGQRFIELLGTPGLRF
-111 DRVVGMSFAIREHE
+111 VVG
-125 AWYVPV
+125 VNV
-131 TPGRQAEIMAIF
+131 
-143 RPLFE
+143 
-148 DEAIG
+148 
-153 KTGQNIK
+153 K
-160 FDILHI
+160 FDILHLI
-166 ISKDERALKAWMK
+166 KDPATYKAWMK
-179 YVADGGLVWDL
+179 FVADGGLVWDL

-243 SRYLLGEDLP
+243 ARYLLGEDLP

-315 ELRVELAA
+315 ELRAELAA
-323 AKDELHAYLPVDLP
+323 AKHELHAYLPSSLP

-348 SPVIFGGKVK
+348 SPIIFGGRIK

-365 MKDGK
+365 LKDGK

-379 DMHLYAYEQKDTTH
+379 DMHLYVYAQKDTTH

-408 HCFHTEWQGESPRGK
+408 HCLHTEWQGESPSGR

-441 VKVDDYDKPKSRM
+441 VKADDYAKPKSRM
-454 VDDYW
+454 VDDYLI
-459 EFPGFTKPLAEWASS
+459 FPGFTKPLEEWASS

-486 KTLTENTTIPFLKTL
+486 KTLTENTSIPFLKTL

-539 HTSTVTGRLSGNSP
+539 HTSTVTGRLSGNAP

-568 MFVSRF
+568 MFVSRY

-695 IESYFSNLEQEIEQN
+695 IDTYFSGLEQEIERN

-758 ITSSFSPTERMN
+758 ITSTFSPTERMN
-770 YPVQGLGGQVMKAAM
+770 YPVQGLGGQTMKVAM

-793 RHENFNGLALLVNT
+793 RRENFNGLALLVNT